1 MDLKRLLRYL
11 HFESEEKKRGEVLG
25 CGKLPNTLIVSE
37 GEEKETIAVDL
48 SPTSDWKP
56 TTEFATTRTENII
69 WTPRYPKKEWPNTVE
84 MYLNSIREQSHILS
98 HEYTDQIWCV
108 MHPLFVDKP
117 FTVVID
123 NLPSGKVIH
132 VYFEDIELF
141 TLIFK
146 PEWKMNDAVT
156 EKIFRWHILRIH
168 DDKDYVELFF
178 QHVNKQLASI
188 EKAKAKQEEESAQ
201 RKQEQREYLINHF
214 PNLD

>member
-11 HFESEEKKRGEVLG
+11 HLEPEEKKREEVLG
-25 CGKLPNTLIVSE
+25 CGKLPNTYTVPE
-37 GEEKETIAVDL
+37 GEEKEMITMDL
-48 SPTSDWKP
+48 PP
-56 TTEFATTRTENII
+56 ARTENII
-69 WTPRYPKKEWPNTVE
+69 WTPHYPKKEWPSTVE
-84 MYLNSIREQSHILS
+84 MYLNSVREQSHILS
-98 HEYTDQIWCV
+98 LEYADQIWCV

-146 PEWKMNDAVT
+146 LEWKMNDVVT